1 MSSQISLYN
10 AHLAEQL
17 ERISGALAAAQC
29 DHLWID
35 NGGLLPRFADDT
47 RYPFRANPYLA
58 EVVPLTSHPYTH
70 LFVTPGNKPRLAI
83 QQREDIWHSQA
94 PLPEQCDAFDVV
106 HYTDQRDLKKLL
118 PAGRVAAITSQSDHT
133 SSSVE
138 INPPRLLDFLDYQR
152 AVKTDYAIAQTVAA
166 TRAAAAGHKAA
177 YAAFS
182 AGANEQQIH
191 REYLYACG
199 QSEYELPYDAIVAID
214 SNAAVLHHTLRSDQA
229 HHHQSL
235 LLDAGASSCG
245 YASDITR
252 TLAGAKAPALFRE
265 LIAALDSAQ
274 QQLAE
279 TVIADYEFIDLQRD
293 ADLAISKILCAS
305 NILHCSLEQA
315 IEEQLVGFFFP
326 HGIGHL
332 LGVQVHDR
340 GGQLADPTGRPRP
353 PPQSNPMLRCTRRL
367 EENMLVTVEPGIYFI
382 PQLLAKIPT
391 HQRPLINWQAVEEL
405 LPCGG
410 IRIEDNVVAGPLRGR
425 NLTREQLT
433 GEPTS

>member
-1 MSSQISLYN
+1 MSSQIPLYS
-10 AHLAEQL
+10 AHLTEQL
-17 ERISGALAAAQC
+17 ERISGALAAANC

-35 NGGLLPRFADDT
+35 NGGLLTRFADDT
-47 RYPFRANPYLA
+47 CYPFRANPYLV
-58 EVVPLTSHPYTH
+58 EVVPLTGHPHSH
-70 LFVTPGNKPRLAI
+70 LFITPGEKPRLAI
-83 QQREDIWHSQA
+83 RQREDIWHSQA
-94 PLPEQCDAFDVV
+94 ALPGQCDAFDIV
-106 HYTDQRDLKKLL
+106 HYTDPRDLKKLL
-118 PAGRVAAITSQSDHT
+118 PAGRVAAITSQPDHT

-166 TRAAAAGHKAA
+166 TRAAAAGHNAA

-199 QSEYELPYDAIVAID
+199 QSEYELPYDAIVATD
-214 SNAAVLHHTLRSDQA
+214 SHAAVLHHTLRSDQA

-235 LLDAGASSCG
+235 LLDAGASSSG
-245 YASDITR
+245 YGSDITR
-252 TLAGAKAPALFRE
+252 TLAGAKAPALFAD
-265 LIAALDSAQ
+265 LISALDSAQ
-274 QQLAE
+274 QQLAAA
-279 TVIADYEFIDLQRD
+279 VIPGCEFIDLQRD
-293 ADLAISKILCAS
+293 ADLAINKILCAS
-305 NILHCSLEQA
+305 NILNCSLEQA
-315 IEEQLVGFFFP
+315 IEEQLASFFFP

-340 GGQLADPTGRPRP
+340 GGQLADATGRRRP

-367 EENMLVTVEPGIYFI
+367 EEKMLVTVEPGIYFI

-391 HQRPLINWQAVEEL
+391 HQRPLINWQAVDEL

-410 IRIEDNVVAGPLRGR
+410 IRIEDNVVAAPVRGR

-433 GEPTS
+433 GEPI